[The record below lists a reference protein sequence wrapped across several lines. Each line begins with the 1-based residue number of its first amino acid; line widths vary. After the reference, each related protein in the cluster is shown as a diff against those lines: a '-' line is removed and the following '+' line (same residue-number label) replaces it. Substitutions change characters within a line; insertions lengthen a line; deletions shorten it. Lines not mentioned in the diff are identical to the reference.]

1 MTVYKTDYGLYWEND
16 LIVLYHTSG
25 HKIEE
30 IKKSTIKNFN
40 EVYFEIEITSLFKI
54 VAFSD
59 VTFNIRKHIFK
70 PSAKIIKTLPSL
82 NKIHP
87 KRLFLTT

>member
-1 MTVYKTDYGLYWEND
+1 M
-16 LIVLYHTSG
+16 YHTSG

-30 IKKSTIKNFN
+30 TKKSVMKSFN
-40 EVYFEIEITSLFKI
+40 DVYFEIEIISLFTI

-59 VTFNIRKHIFK
+59 VTFNIRK
-70 PSAKIIKTLPSL
+70 PSSNHLPKIIKTLPSL